1 MLFFPAEA
9 SRVVVEGGKETL
21 LTRKSSAETI
31 LFDDFVPSKSGFGV
45 VMEGNEASKYPL
57 WKNGDDTHSPLYH
70 TISDSISYYIPIKW
84 LISLIPILWW

>member
-31 LFDDFVPSKSGFGV
+31 LFYDFVPSKSGFGV

-57 WKNGDDTHSPLYH
+57 WKNGDVP
-70 TISDSISYYIPIKW
+70 TISHYIRLYI
-84 LISLIPILWW
+84 ILYPHKMVD